1 MADLSPTAGNTVRGT
16 VTLTGEPGG
25 VRIVADLEGLSPGE
39 HGFHIHASTDC
50 SGLDAASPDVHFS
63 PVAGPHGGPAAAQK
77 HAGDLGNLI
86 ADATGRARMD
96 ILASGLSLEGP
107 ESVVGHAIVVH
118 GAADDLLTQPDG
130 KAGAPVACGLLVSV
144 EPRRP

>member
-1 MADLSPTAGNTVRGT
+1 
-16 VTLTGEPGG
+16 
-25 VRIVADLEGLSPGE
+25 
-39 HGFHIHASTDC
+39 
-50 SGLDAASPDVHFS
+50 
-63 PVAGPHGGPAAAQK
+63 
-77 HAGDLGNLI
+77 
-86 ADATGRARMD
+86 MD